1 MTNLFLTGPR
11 HIGKTTLWYRVFHRS
26 GITPGGYVVKRV
38 VKDGRV
44 VRFDLCD
51 LPTRR
56 RAPIVQLSTSG
67 TWDTVQWG
75 FDTLGVVSVLSAISR
90 GSVIMMDEL
99 GDRESGSGPFARA
112 VRLALSSPVPACGVI
127 KMASTPFLDQIR
139 QRPDVEVVTLTQSN
153 RSQVES
159 YVEHWLLLAGKVSK

>member
-1 MTNLFLTGPR
+1 MTNLFLTGPK

-26 GITPGGYVVKRV
+26 GSTPGGYVVKRV

-51 LPTRR
+51 LATRR
-56 RAPIVQLSTSG
+56 RAPIVYPSTLG
-67 TWDTVQWG
+67 TWDTVHSS
-75 FDTLGVVSVLSAISR
+75 FDTLGVASVLGAISR
-90 GSVIMMDEL
+90 GSIIMMDEL

-127 KMASTPFLDQIR
+127 KMASTPFLDEIR
-139 QRPDVEVVTLTQSN
+139 QRPDVEVVTLTESN

-159 YVEHWLLLAGKVSK
+159 HVEHWLLCTRKVLK